1 MKEYIECLKN
11 DGVLAYPTDTVYG
24 LCVRFDHK
32 IACEHL
38 RNVKHRPL
46 EKSFPIMVC
55 DVEQLKK
62 VAIVNDI
69 DLKLINK
76 FMPGPITLILPKQNI
91 IEPWMNDN
99 RDTIAIRM
107 ACDDNL
113 KNIIKEVGVPIFM
126 TSANKSGEPVLK
138 SAKEIREQLLVDAIF
153 EGIPKGEMAS
163 TIVDCTNDYKVVRVG
178 SISQKMI
185 DETIGR

>member
-32 IACEHL
+32 EACEHL
-38 RNVKHRPL
+38 RNVKNRPL
-46 EKSFPIMVC
+46 DKSFPIMVS
-55 DVEQLKK
+55 DIEQLEKI
-62 VAIVNDI
+62 ASVNEL
-69 DLKLINK
+69 DLKLVNR
-76 FMPGPITLILPKQNI
+76 FMPGPITLILHKKSI

-113 KNIIKEVGVPIFM
+113 KKIIKGLGVPIFM
-126 TSANKSGEPVLK
+126 TSANKSGLPVLQ
-138 SAKEIREQLLVDAIF
+138 SAKKIREQLDVDAIF
-153 EGIPKGEMAS
+153 EGIPKGEKAS
-163 TIVDCTNDYKVVRVG
+163 TIVDCTNGYKVVREG
-178 SISQKMI
+178 LISQKMI
-185 DETIGR
+185 DDAVGR